1 MYLPNLT
8 LTLTPTLTPTPNPN
22 PNPNPN
28 PTPTQVR
35 TMYRWMNTGYYSVLC
50 SSDARGQVHVDEE
63 ALEGRIDRM
72 LGMLQLKGLLFICI
86 AVLSQVVWLVGLTS
100 YSSRMIDL
108 MPN

>member
-1 MYLPNLT
+1 MTRQTRAKLSRP
-8 LTLTPTLTPTPNPN
+8 PK
-22 PNPNPN
+22 
-28 PTPTQVR
+28 
-35 TMYRWMNTGYYSVLC
+35 G
-50 SSDARGQVHVDEE
+50 DEE

-86 AVLSQVVWLVGLTS
+86 AVVSQVVWLVGLTS